1 MLQFADFFGL
11 IHLTWMKE
19 QVLNFRK
26 NIPTFFLVE
35 IMRTTTLPTGCP
47 LSFLSDCH
55 STWMF
60 LVQESLIFSVLLQPV
75 TTNSLGHW
83 LKTSQVFGDRLL
95 LTKRGALHI
104 KQGYLEFVPFQ
115 GVKSCIYSSFFTT
128 SNNASKY
135 VYVNVRNTYN
145 QYKYMLLKFTS
156 ETKRFLVELVCA

>member
-35 IMRTTTLPTGCP
+35 IMRTTNIPTGCP

-115 GVKSCIYSSFFTT
+115 GVKSCSFFFTT
-128 SNNASKY
+128 SNDISKY
-135 VYVNVRNTYN
+135 VYVNVKTHIISINICCWNSR
-145 QYKYMLLKFTS
+145 Q
-156 ETKRFLVELVCA
+156 KRKDSW